1 MTRSIGNVVADSLQ
15 LGLGYSER
23 LAKDIE
29 ANKFARLAAPGGQIV
44 ESNHPAFIFG
54 HLSLYAPQIAGQ
66 LRQIDSLPDASEDFK
81 RVFSKDAQCVD
92 DAEGSIYP
100 PMDEVME
107 KFFAGYRAVHSTLRE
122 VPDYVMLKDNPTG
135 GRMSE
140 LFPTLGSLHGFYVG
154 GHMMLH
160 LGQLSA
166 WRRMQGLGPA

>member
-1 MTRSIGNVVADSLQ
+1 MSKTIGNIVADSLE
-15 LGLGYSER
+15 LSLKYGER
-23 LAKDIE
+23 LTSGLEI
-29 ANKFARLAAPGGQIV
+29 ANFARFAAPGGQVV

-54 HLSLYAPQIAGQ
+54 HLSLYAPQIAEQ
-66 LRQIDSLPDASEDFK
+66 LGVDTVAAAADDFTS
-81 RVFSKDAQCVD
+81 VFSKDAKCLD
-92 DAEGSIYP
+92 DADGSIYP
-100 PMDEVME
+100 AMDKVME
-107 KFFAGYRAVHSTLRE
+107 TFYSGYRSVQAALRE
-122 VPDYVMLKDNPTG
+122 APDYTMLKDNPAG